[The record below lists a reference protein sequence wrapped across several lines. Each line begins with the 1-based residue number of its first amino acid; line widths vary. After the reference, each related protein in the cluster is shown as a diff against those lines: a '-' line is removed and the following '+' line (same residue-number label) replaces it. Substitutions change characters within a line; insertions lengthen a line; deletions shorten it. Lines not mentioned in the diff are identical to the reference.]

1 MDNLLVK
8 IHQKKKELPKRQRAL
23 CEYILANPVEAGMLT
38 ISDLANRANIGT
50 ATVVRTIQALGYD
63 SVNQFKADLRSNTF
77 AQASSSYDAYL
88 NMTQRYTSAPHSV
101 FSAAAIYSEYFR
113 NLSTP
118 AFFTQFDRAAEQI
131 LKAKRVY
138 ILALRSA
145 LPVALV
151 LEFNLRDIGIPV
163 EQISTRSD
171 YVFDRIVDMT
181 PQDLLLCAASMP
193 ATKQTM
199 DVIRICNKKKIPTV
213 MLVSSM
219 AQPIAKDVTVAVS
232 SESFGL
238 PFFST
243 PTVFAAEVLTATVR
257 TRCHPLNRSKKVEEM
272 LTENHVEVWDPE
284 T

>member
-1 MDNLLVK
+1 MENLIVK
-8 IHQKKKELPKRQRAL
+8 IQEKKKSMPKRQRAL

-77 AQASSSYDAYL
+77 AQASTSYDAYL
-88 NMTQRYTSAPHSV
+88 NMTRRYTSAPDSV
-101 FSAAAIYSEYFR
+101 FSAASIYSEYFR
-113 NLSTP
+113 NLGTP
-118 AFFTQFDRAAEQI
+118 SFFAQFELAAEQI

-138 ILALRSA
+138 ILALRSS
-145 LPVALV
+145 LPIALV
-151 LEFNLRDIGIPV
+151 LEFGLRDIGICV
-163 EQISTRSD
+163 EQISTRAD

-181 PQDLLLCAASMP
+181 SDDLLLCAASVP

-199 DVIRICNKKKIPTV
+199 DVIRICNKKNIPTV

-219 AQPIAKDVTVAVS
+219 TQPMVKDVTVAVS

-243 PTVFAAEVLTATVR
+243 PTVFIAEVLTATVR
-257 TRCHPLNRSKKVEEM
+257 TRCHSPERSKQVEEM